1 MKGLRIPFVG
11 HQPIY
16 IYTYKYIYVYIL
28 NHAIISCYLFL
39 YPFHFFYCHLL
50 FLSFLLHFY
59 FYFSGGAGIA
69 NDAMTCTWKITCSI
83 QFSAVVS
90 VPCYCFLSFS
100 PLLFFAFFLS
110 VCTSVLLHF
119 CLIIF
124 GLYSISHPRSSQV
137 LKTGGHLRNRLT
149 VNQKTWI

>member
-16 IYTYKYIYVYIL
+16 IYTYKCIYVYIL

-110 VCTSVLLHF
+110 VCTSVLLPF

-124 GLYSISHPRSSQV
+124 WALFHFTSQIFASSENW
-137 LKTGGHLRNRLT
+137 GPS
-149 VNQKTWI
+149 